1 MNKTLLILVSLFSL
15 FLYSCKSSNTP
26 EAAASKFILSMRTLD
41 FETAKEMSTKATWN
55 LINIIDAHTK
65 AVTDEQKQALGENF
79 KISITNVE
87 PESDSTVLISY
98 STDPA
103 FVIVPKIRMIREFD
117 IDGRTRWKADISSID
132 SMLMGEEDYIEETM
146 VPVLEESDSTN
157 TLNPELTDTTK
168 RN

>member
-1 MNKTLLILVSLFSL
+1 MKKITSILFVAFSL

-41 FETAKEMSTKATWN
+41 FETARGMSTKATWN
-55 LINIIDAHTK
+55 LINIMDAHTK
-65 AVTDEQKQALGENF
+65 AISDEQKQALGENF
-79 KISITNVE
+79 KINIDKVE
-87 PESDSTVLISY
+87 PETDSTVLISY
-98 STDPA
+98 TTDPT

-132 SMLMGEEDYIEETM
+132 SMLMGEEDYIEETI
-146 VPVLEESDSTN
+146 VPVLEDSDTTN
-157 TLNPELTDTTK
+157 ALNPEVDTVK